1 MNKRL
6 FRILTLSAGL
16 IFLSL
21 SLLILFVDLR
31 QFRSLPFTYPQGT
44 TINAVPIGGLSREQ
58 AGQRLAQVFDLP
70 LELQYGT
77 ARMQFAPADLGFKPD
92 IPGTL
97 DNLAQSLRGSSYW
110 QHLWHT
116 QPQTAGADFTL
127 ATSLDVSKTSDLL
140 TSQVSPRYDQPP
152 TAPLPI
158 VGTTNFEPGLEGTSL
173 QIEPALPLITAGLNS
188 PAQRIVSLPVQT
200 QSPAP
205 LNIANL
211 ETLLMQEIAAERFEG
226 VVEIFLHDLAGD
238 RNLHFA
244 VSDNRSIPPDIA
256 FSAASTIKIPIMA
269 STLARTDTP
278 TSDTVQN
285 LLERMIIY
293 SENPPAD
300 RLMSSYIDETRGPL
314 IVTQDMAEL
323 GYQNTF
329 LAGYFYF
336 GAPVLQLFTTPA
348 NSRTDIN
355 LDPDVYNQ
363 SVTSE
368 LGDLLSELYT
378 CANLGPQSSKLA
390 NVFADNLNQ
399 DECINIL
406 DLLSRNKIGLLIEG
420 GMPPAA
426 SVAHKHGWTS
436 ELDGLL
442 HTMSDA
448 AVVSTPGGDFV
459 LVMFIYSPRQ
469 LIFQDG
475 NWLFAR
481 LSQSIYNAFNIDDQT
496 YWWIE

>member
-6 FRILTLSAGL
+6 FRILTLSAGI

-21 SLLILFVDLR
+21 GLLILFVDLR
-31 QFRSLPFTYPQGT
+31 QFRSQPFTYPQGT

-58 AGQRLAQVFDLP
+58 AEQRLAQVFSLP
-70 LELQYGT
+70 LELQYAS
-77 ARMQFAPADLGFKPD
+77 ARMQFTPADLGFQSD
-92 IPGTL
+92 ISGTL
-97 DNLAQSLRGSSYW
+97 DNLAQSLQGGSYW

-116 QPQTAGADFTL
+116 QPKTAGADFSL
-127 ATSLDVSKTSDLL
+127 ATNLDVTKTSDLL
-140 TSQVSPRYDQPP
+140 TSQVSPRYDQSP

-158 VGTTNFEPGLEGTSL
+158 VGTTNFEPGLPGSSL
-173 QIEPALPLITAGLNS
+173 EIEPALALISSALAS
-188 PAQRIVSLPVQT
+188 PTQRVVSLPLQT
-200 QSPAP
+200 QPAAP
-205 LNIANL
+205 LNITNL
-211 ETLLMQEIAAERFEG
+211 ETLLMQEIASERFTG
-226 VVEIFLHDLAGD
+226 VVEIFLHDLAGTRD
-238 RNLHFA
+238 LHFA
-244 VSDNRSIPPDIA
+244 VSNNTPLPPDVA

-278 TSDTVQN
+278 TPGTVQN

-300 RLMSSYIDETRGPL
+300 SLMSNYIDETRGPL

-348 NSRTDIN
+348 NSRADIS

-390 NVFADNLNQ
+390 GVFADSLNQ

-481 LSQSIYNAFNIDDQT
+481 LSQSIYNAFNLDDQT